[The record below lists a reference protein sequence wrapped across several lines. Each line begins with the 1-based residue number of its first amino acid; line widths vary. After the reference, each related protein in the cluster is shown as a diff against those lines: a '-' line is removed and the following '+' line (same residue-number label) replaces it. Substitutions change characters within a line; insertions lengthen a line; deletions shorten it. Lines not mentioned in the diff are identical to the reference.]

1 MCSQP
6 SRRKTPV
13 FTEHA
18 EALQRAL
25 LEVTQESF
33 FSVAEI
39 CEAPRFD
46 EATTE
51 FAARPD
57 GAPAR
62 WLRAEVTFD
71 GAFSGRVA
79 VTMPY
84 ALASDLLANFVGLM
98 PDEQI
103 PERDVIDASGEFAN
117 MVCGTWLTRD
127 CGRRRFDLQPPAV
140 TDTDARKPAVDPAVD
155 QFVLVNEQPVRL
167 GLEFLGS

>member
-6 SRRKTPV
+6 SRRQTPL

-25 LEVTQESF
+25 LEVSQESF
-33 FSVAEI
+33 YSVAEA

-46 EATTE
+46 EATME
-51 FAARPD
+51 FAAGAD

-62 WLRAEVTFD
+62 WLRAEVAFN

-84 ALASDLLANFVGLM
+84 TLASDLLANFVGLM

-103 PERDVIDASGEFAN
+103 PERDVFDATGEFAN

-140 TDTDARKPAVDPAVD
+140 SAIDARASAIDPSAD

-167 GLEFLGS
+167 GLAFLAS